1 MNLAPEIF
9 TIDESLGI
17 VEIFD
22 GNGNL
27 VTIFEPTVDVV
38 QIITTDLIGP
48 VGPVGPAGSAGIA
61 GPVGPQGPFAPTFE
75 QHFASPSLMWLINH
89 NLDAYVVTDLYDLYG
104 VQISGDIE
112 MPDRNNV
119 IVTFDVPVAGTA
131 RLKA

>member
-1 MNLAPEIF
+1 MNLAPEIY
-9 TIDESLGI
+9 TVEESLGV
-17 VEIFD
+17 VEVFD
-22 GNGNL
+22 GSGTL
-27 VTIFEPTVDVV
+27 VTIFEPTADVV
-38 QIITTDLIGP
+38 QIVTADLIGPLGP
-48 VGPVGPAGSAGIA
+48 VGPVGPTGSAG
-61 GPVGPQGPFAPTFE
+61 PQGPQGPFAPTFE
-75 QHFASPSLMWLINH
+75 QHFASPALVWRINH